1 MFVYSSVK
9 VRMVLNR
16 TLLNNGV
23 KKNVQ
28 KLVCYSVSSYGNV
41 RVRFA
46 PSPTGFLHLG
56 GLRTALY
63 NYLFAKSKGG
73 TFILRI
79 EDTDQTR
86 IVPGALQKLEEDLAW
101 TGIIPD
107 EGPSAGGKY
116 GPYIQSERADLYRTE
131 VQKLIQNETAYYC
144 FCTERRL
151 ELLRCEAVRAGQV
164 PKYDN
169 RCRHLSKADVD
180 KKLNEGAKKCIRF
193 KLTQGAEQFHDLVCG
208 TVAHDVA
215 SVEGDPI
222 ILKSDRLPTYHLA
235 NVIDD
240 HYMEISHV
248 LRGIEWQP
256 STAKHILMYKAFG
269 WDPPEYA
276 HLPLLMNADGTKLSK
291 RQGDI
296 TVNFYRESGILPR
309 ALINFVTYSGGGFRR
324 GEKHEGFEI
333 KSYSM
338 DELCHMFD
346 LNLVSGTSCKV
357 ALNRLNDFN
366 QVEMCQQISDTDELQ
381 RLVTELKVLIQDKF
395 KDRLDTSL
403 DLSEDHIKSVL
414 LWSQKRISR
423 LSDLVGEKLAFLW
436 LRPNLDHLNIQTPDV
451 FVDLIML
458 LSGAEEFKKESLAKL
473 LRNFA
478 NNHNVPFK
486 NFMKDMRFIL
496 SGLKDGPSVAE
507 MLEILGK
514 KTSLARIE
522 RATEYFKQ
530 QTEKHMDSN

>member
-1 MFVYSSVK
+1 MI
-9 VRMVLNR
+9 LNR
-16 TLLNNGV
+16 TLLNYVWN
-23 KKNVQ
+23 KNVL
-28 KLVCYSVSSYGNV
+28 KITFYRDLSSYGNV

-63 NYLFAKSKGG
+63 NYLFAKSKDG

-86 IVPGALQKLEEDLAW
+86 IISGALRKLEEDLAW

-107 EGPSAGGKY
+107 EGPSAGGKH
-116 GPYIQSERADLYRTE
+116 GPYVQSERVDLYRNE
-131 VQKLIQNETAYYC
+131 VQKLIGNRTAYYC

-151 ELLRCEAVRAGQV
+151 DLLRREAVRTGQV
-164 PKYDN
+164 PRYDN
-169 RCRHLSKADVD
+169 KCRHLSKAEIE
-180 KKLNEGAKKCIRF
+180 KKLNEGSKKCIRF
-193 KLTQGAEQFHDLVCG
+193 KLSQEVEQFNDLVYG

-222 ILKSDRLPTYHLA
+222 ILKSDGFPTYHLA

-240 HYMEISHV
+240 HHMEISHV

-256 STAKHILMYKAFG
+256 STTKHILMYKAFG
-269 WDPPEYA
+269 WNPPEYA

-291 RQGDI
+291 RQGDV

-309 ALINFVTYSGGGFRR
+309 ALINFLTYSGGGFRR
-324 GEKHEGFEI
+324 GEKHESFEI
-333 KSYSM
+333 KSYSV
-338 DELCHMFD
+338 DELCQMFD

-366 QVEMCQQISDTDELQ
+366 QVELNRQISNPDELQ
-381 RLVTELKVLIQDKF
+381 RLATELKVLIQDTF
-395 KDRLDTSL
+395 KDRLQNTSL
-403 DLSEDHIKSVL
+403 DLNEDHIKSAL
-414 LWSQKRISR
+414 IWSQKRISR
-423 LSDLVGEKLAFLW
+423 LSDLVGNQLAFLW

-451 FVDLIML
+451 FVELITL
-458 LSGAEEFKKESLAKL
+458 LSGAEEFRKESLIKL
-473 LRNFA
+473 LRTFA
-478 NNHNVPFK
+478 ISHNIQFK
-486 NFMKDMRFIL
+486 NLMKEMRFIL

-507 MLEILGK
+507 MLEVLGK
-514 KTSLARIE
+514 KTSISRIE
-522 RATEYFKQ
+522 RALNIMNNRVEN
-530 QTEKHMDSN
+530 M